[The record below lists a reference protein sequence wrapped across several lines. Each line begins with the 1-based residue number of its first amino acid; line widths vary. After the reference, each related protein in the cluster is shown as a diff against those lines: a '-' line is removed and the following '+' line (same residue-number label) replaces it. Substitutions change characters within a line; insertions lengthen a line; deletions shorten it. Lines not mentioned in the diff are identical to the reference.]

1 MIDQDKY
8 RSIERH
14 GNTKQVKWDLRFLGM
29 AELVGSWSKDP
40 STKVGAVI
48 VDKDRIIVSAGYNGF
63 PKGIEDSEELL
74 HNREKKYKLIIHGEM
89 NAILFAK
96 RSVEGCTLYTT
107 PFLPCATCSSFVI
120 QSGITRVV
128 SWHVDNPRWNE
139 SIQLAKS
146 MFEQAGVHCVEYQ
159 KGLVE

>member
-1 MIDQDKY
+1 MS
-8 RSIERH
+8 RTTEW
-14 GNTKQVKWDLRFLGM
+14 WDRWFLGM
-29 AELVGSWSKDP
+29 SEYISTASKDP

-48 VDKDRIIVSAGYNGF
+48 VDRDRRIVSTGYNGF

-107 PFLPCATCSSFVI
+107 PFLPCATCSSFII

-128 SWHVDNPRWNE
+128 SWYVDNPRWNE
-139 SIQLAKS
+139 SIQLANA
-146 MFEQAGVHCVEYQ
+146 MFAEAGVECCVYY
-159 KGLVE
+159 